1 MLVFWIASG
10 VAGLWLVVHLY
21 LGGKEIAQPL
31 LASTLKPIP
40 RDVLYMCWHFVSAGI
55 AAMALFFGL
64 AAWLGDTSYAVA
76 GTVLAGAFWII
87 GVAIAI
93 RQGSSHLATP
103 QGWLFLP
110 IAALGL
116 WGLLV

>member
-10 VAGLWLVVHLY
+10 VSALWFGVHLV
-21 LGGKEIAQPL
+21 LGGREVAQPL
-31 LASTLKPIP
+31 LVSTLDPLP

-55 AAMALFFGL
+55 GAMALFFGL
-64 AAWLGDTSYAVA
+64 AAWLGDTPYAVA
-76 GTVLAGAFWII
+76 GTVLAAAFTII
-87 GVAIAI
+87 GVLIATT
-93 RQGSSHLATP
+93 QGQSHAKMP

-116 WGLLV
+116 WGLLA